1 MKYFSQ
7 SKQDKWVLENLL
19 YKTDGV
25 FVDIGAYDGIQTSNT
40 HCLEKYYNWNGICV
54 EANYLVYQKLIEN
67 RNCINIYGAISNSNG
82 ECYFSSDKISDQGII
97 TPCFILNDVLEKHLK
112 NNIIDY
118 LSLDVEGHEF
128 TILNTIDFNKWKFKL
143 MTVEHNLYC
152 SGPEQ
157 KNKIFDLLTS
167 KGYTRIVEN
176 AVCLDPNPLWNN
188 KPYED
193 WYVNLNFI
201 KQNKIWK
208 QSEI

>member
-19 YKTDGV
+19 YKTNGV

-40 HCLEKYYNWNGICV
+40 YCLEKYYNWSGLCI
-54 EANYLVYQKLIEN
+54 EANYSVYQNLIKN
-67 RNCINIYGAISNSNG
+67 RNCINIYGAISDNNG
-82 ECYFSSDKISDQGII
+82 ECYFSSDKITKQGIK
-97 TPCFILNDVLEKHLK
+97 TPCFILNDVLEKNLK
-112 NNIIDY
+112 DDTIDY

-143 MTVEHNLYC
+143 MTIEHNLYC
-152 SGPEQ
+152 SGSEQ

-167 KGYTRIVEN
+167 KGYTRVVEN
-176 AVCLDPNPLWNN
+176 AVCLDSNPEWNN

-193 WYVNLNFI
+193 WYINSNFI
-201 KQNKIWK
+201 EGNKIWI